1 MHLYQTIHH
10 PLITEKVSKL
20 QDENKYAFA
29 VSLAANKIQ
38 IKAAVEAAF
47 KVKVSSVNMIR
58 VKGERKRGRSGVVY
72 TTPASKKAI
81 VTLKEGYK
89 LQLVEGV

>member
-1 MHLYQTIHH
+1 MHLYQALRR
-10 PLITEKVSKL
+10 PLITEKVSQL
-20 QDENKYAFA
+20 QDENKYAFE

-38 IKAAVEAAF
+38 VKAAVEAAF
-47 KVKVSSVNMIR
+47 KVKVSSVNIVR
-58 VKGERKRGRSGVVY
+58 AKGERKRGRGGVY
-72 TTPASKKAI
+72 MTPSSKKAI